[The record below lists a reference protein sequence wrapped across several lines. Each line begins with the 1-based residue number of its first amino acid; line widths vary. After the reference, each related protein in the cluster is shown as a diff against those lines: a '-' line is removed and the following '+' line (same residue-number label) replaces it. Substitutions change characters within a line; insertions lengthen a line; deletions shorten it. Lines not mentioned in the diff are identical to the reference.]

1 MFGSELPHSPRQKSP
16 TTNPFSRNY
25 QKEPA
30 KLDKDVRPILKH
42 QMSPL
47 EQFNQRFDSKNVY
60 PAKNKVAFEDSSNS
74 VKRKRGKK
82 KKTKKPAISQLSN
95 YKQLNNTMDQTFDSR
110 SSSSSAE
117 KTQSKPAKKIRE
129 QKPPT
134 DPNDLFVIED
144 YNDLPQNPNNPG
156 LENPKRRKDPSFAPN
171 KPKIKKISKKK
182 GL

>member
-1 MFGSELPHSPRQKSP
+1 
-16 TTNPFSRNY
+16 
-25 QKEPA
+25 
-30 KLDKDVRPILKH
+30 
-42 QMSPL
+42 MSPL

-117 KTQSKPAKKIRE
+117 KT
-129 QKPPT
+129 
-134 DPNDLFVIED
+134 
-144 YNDLPQNPNNPG
+144 
-156 LENPKRRKDPSFAPN
+156 
-171 KPKIKKISKKK
+171 
-182 GL
+182 